1 MICFLLFAYVNMK
14 RSSSHK
20 ATDCQLQLSAA
31 LQMIAMLE
39 QSVMSLQ
46 QANQNLVESHIQK
59 DIIITDRDQT
69 ITTLL
74 TKQKLD
80 AQTIVSLE
88 EKNQQHILLIGKLNN
103 VVSEQLN
110 RLQKNKGDLFD
121 YKMLRYQWM
130 QLRKMIYGRRSE
142 KRFITAA
149 DAENK
154 DSVQG
159 WLFDLPADHEG
170 SVQLKDAKK
179 IKERMVVVA
188 KNADPLPHPG
198 RHALPDH
205 LMRCVIRVDQDVPA
219 GAVKVGTERTERLAV
234 QMMKL
239 YVNVEE
245 RDIYIIKA
253 DERGKYKQLIA
264 PPASHPIPK
273 CKADITLL
281 VMLLIEKFIY
291 HMPLY
296 RIQQRFK
303 QYSIDLKYNTLSN
316 WINATIDVLRP
327 LWELLW
333 EDLMKS
339 RYVHMDETRFRVL
352 DTTRAKGKGSHNG
365 YLWVGGN
372 PVLKIVC
379 FTYKKGRGKGEIKDI
394 LSGFTGYLHTD
405 AYSGYD
411 EYGKQPGVIHLHCLD
426 HSRRYFVES
435 LNNDEQRSNY
445 ALDHFYAPL
454 YQIERECK
462 EQELSYD
469 EITEARQQRAVPI
482 LNALREWIT
491 TEINEVIEGTPI
503 YTAMAYTLK
512 RMKQLMEYCNDGML
526 SISNMFVEQSIR
538 PTKIGLKN
546 YLFAGSHEHGE
557 RAAIIYSLIQTCKL
571 QGIDP
576 DAYLHDVLL
585 RINDHKQNKL
595 WELLPQN
602 WKPQTRNNYA
612 KTQSA

>member
-1 MICFLLFAYVNMK
+1 MK

-31 LQMIAMLE
+31 LQMIAMLK
-39 QSVMSLQ
+39 QPVMSLQ
-46 QANQNLVESHIQK
+46 QANQNLLESHIQK

-88 EKNQQHILLIGKLNN
+88 EKNQQHILLIGKLYN

-149 DAENK
+149 PAENK

-159 WLFDLPADHEG
+159 RLFDEPADHEG

-179 IKERMVVVA
+179 IKGRMVVVA

-273 CKADITLL
+273 SKADITLL

-303 QYSIDLKYNTLSN
+303 QYSIDLKYNTL
-316 WINATIDVLRP
+316 
-327 LWELLW
+327 
-333 EDLMKS
+333 
-339 RYVHMDETRFRVL
+339 
-352 DTTRAKGKGSHNG
+352 
-365 YLWVGGN
+365 
-372 PVLKIVC
+372 
-379 FTYKKGRGKGEIKDI
+379 
-394 LSGFTGYLHTD
+394 
-405 AYSGYD
+405 
-411 EYGKQPGVIHLHCLD
+411 
-426 HSRRYFVES
+426 
-435 LNNDEQRSNY
+435 
-445 ALDHFYAPL
+445 
-454 YQIERECK
+454 
-462 EQELSYD
+462 
-469 EITEARQQRAVPI
+469 
-482 LNALREWIT
+482 
-491 TEINEVIEGTPI
+491 
-503 YTAMAYTLK
+503 
-512 RMKQLMEYCNDGML
+512 
-526 SISNMFVEQSIR
+526 
-538 PTKIGLKN
+538 
-546 YLFAGSHEHGE
+546 
-557 RAAIIYSLIQTCKL
+557 
-571 QGIDP
+571 
-576 DAYLHDVLL
+576 
-585 RINDHKQNKL
+585 
-595 WELLPQN
+595 
-602 WKPQTRNNYA
+602 
-612 KTQSA
+612 